1 MSIAE
6 PAPLPG
12 EGRLKGTHVLFIML
26 AFFSVIFA
34 VNGVFLYYALTTHPG
49 EQVEKSYLQGLSFN
63 DTLERRAE
71 QAALGWHASAGI
83 VPHTSGA
90 DQFLVEYVDDN
101 DVPLQALDVVTVL
114 SQPGSDTNAFTLEMT
129 HLGEG
134 RYASPSLSLC
144 KGNWNAS
151 VIALTPDGTPFEL
164 VKPLILTGAS
174 ADGGEIVATCPTPL
188 H

>member
-12 EGRLKGTHVLFIML
+12 EGRLKGTHVLFMML
-26 AFFSVIFA
+26 AFFGVIFA

-71 QAALGWHASAGI
+71 QAALGWQASAGLVSHI
-83 VPHTSGA
+83 SGT
-90 DQFLVEYVDDN
+90 DQFVVDYVDAN
-101 DVPLQALDVVTVL
+101 GAPLQAMDVVTVL
-114 SQPGSDTNAFTLEMT
+114 SQPGSDANAFTLEMT

-144 KGNWNAS
+144 KGTWKAS
-151 VIALTPDGTPFEL
+151 VIALAPDGTPFEL
-164 VKPLILTGAS
+164 VKPLMLTEAS
-174 ADGGEIVATCPTPL
+174 AEGGEIVATCLTPQ